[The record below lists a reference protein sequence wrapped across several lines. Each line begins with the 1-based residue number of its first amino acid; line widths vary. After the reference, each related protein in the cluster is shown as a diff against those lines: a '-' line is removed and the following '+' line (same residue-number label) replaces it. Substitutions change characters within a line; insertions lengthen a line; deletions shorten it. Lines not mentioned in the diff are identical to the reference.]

1 MPLSAKSK
9 EFLEMFT
16 ASGAPTLGTVS
27 VAETRAAFDGI
38 AAFGGP
44 PVEVAKV
51 ENRKIPGP
59 GGEIP
64 IRIYT
69 PQGGSSPRPVI
80 VYYHGGGWVIGT
92 LETHDPLCRHLA
104 KETGA
109 VVVSVDYRLAPEHK
123 FPAGP
128 EDCYAATRWASE
140 HAAEIGADPK
150 RLAVGGDSAG
160 GNLAAAVSL
169 MARDRGKPAIALQLL
184 IYPVTEHGYETAS
197 YRENAKGLLLEKD
210 SMVWFWNHYLAS
222 PADGQN
228 PYASPLRAR
237 DLKGLPPAMV
247 VTAEFDPLRDEGEAY
262 AKRLREA
269 GVTVKTK
276 RYDGLI
282 HGFAMM
288 TGVFPEALQVVAD
301 TASEVRALR

>member
-9 EFLEMFT
+9 EFLEMFA

-27 VAETRAAFDGI
+27 VPETRAAFDGI

-44 PVEVAKV
+44 PVPVAKI

-69 PQGGSSPRPVI
+69 PEGKSPLPVI
-80 VYYHGGGWVIGT
+80 VYFHGGGWVIGT
-92 LETHDPLCRHLA
+92 LETHEPVCRHLA
-104 KETGA
+104 KQAGA

-128 EDCYAATRWASE
+128 DDCYAATSWVAE
-140 HAAEIGADPK
+140 HAAEIGADAS

-160 GNLAAAVSL
+160 GNLAAVVSL
-169 MARDRGKPAIALQLL
+169 MARDRGEPKIRLQILV
-184 IYPVTEHGYETAS
+184 YPVTDHSYETAS

-210 SMVWFWNHYLAS
+210 SMVWFWDHYLAS
-222 PADGQN
+222 ASDGAN
-228 PYASPLRAR
+228 PYASPLRAK
-237 DLKGLPPAMV
+237 DLKGLPPAIV

-262 AKRLREA
+262 AKRLDEA
-269 GVTVKTK
+269 GVRVKMK
-276 RYDGLI
+276 RYGGVI

-288 TGVFPEALQVVAD
+288 TGVFDEAAQVVAD
-301 TASEVRALR
+301 VAAEIRALR